1 MIIIKPIC
9 YIIGASETDEI
20 YIDKNREH
28 YIIAADGG
36 LDSLKKQGIEADLI
50 VGDFDSL
57 GYKPEGKNVICHKPE
72 KDDTDTI
79 LAVNEGLERGFDTFV
94 LYGCLGGRLDHTI
107 GNIRVLSYLTEK
119 GAKGY
124 IISEKQVITVISNG
138 SISFMPNEKGYIS
151 VFSLNGDA
159 EGVSE
164 NGLKYT
170 LENATLKYNTTLGI
184 SNEFTGIK
192 AEISVKKGML
202 AILWN
207 SNAKNIINDYL

>member
-9 YIIGASETDEI
+9 YIIGASYADNI
-20 YIDKNREH
+20 YIDKNKEH
-28 YIIAADGG
+28 FIIAADGG
-36 LDSLKKQGIEADLI
+36 LEALKKQGIEADLI

-57 GYKPEGKNVICHKPE
+57 GYRPEGENVIYHKPE
-72 KDDTDTI
+72 KDDTDTM
-79 LAVNEGLERGFDTFV
+79 LAINEGLERGFDIFV
-94 LYGCLGGRLDHTI
+94 LYGCLGGRVDHTI
-107 GNIRVLSYLTEK
+107 GNIRVLGYLAEK

-138 SISFMPNEKGYIS
+138 SISFMPYEKGYIS

-164 NGLKYT
+164 KGLKYT
-170 LENATLKYNTTLGI
+170 LDDATVKYNTTLGI

-192 AEISVKKGML
+192 AYISVKKGML
-202 AILWN
+202 LIMWSGSAE
-207 SNAKNIINDYL
+207 NIIDDYL